1 MPHSLTISCVTID
14 ATGGFSAIATV
25 QAHHDIFWIHGWR
38 RIQSFDDAMLPQP
51 MAEAIAFF
59 EYNVGTPSTALVPL
73 VDITQCGMPILGAMK
88 RPDLKPMLVSMNP
101 TLTYEESR
109 SGVLGV
115 TAREL
120 VNTVRIL
127 SQTNRLRVEPRYLS
141 DEDIDIERQRFCRL
155 EARADGSAPDLD
167 GANPRM
173 KALAIACWYGEYL
186 DRREKMQPGAR
197 R

>member
-1 MPHSLTISCVTID
+1 MPHALTISCITVD
-14 ATGGFSAIATV
+14 ATGGFSGVATV
-25 QAHHDIFWIHGWR
+25 QAHHDVYWIHGWR
-38 RIQSFDDAMLPQP
+38 RIQSFDDATLPQP

-59 EYNVGTPSTALVPL
+59 EYNLGTPSTTFVPL

-88 RPDLKPMLVSMNP
+88 RPDMKPTLVTMSP
-101 TLTYEESR
+101 ALTYEESR

-155 EARADGSAPDLD
+155 ETRADGSAIDLD
-167 GANPRM
+167 GASPRM

-186 DRREKMQPGAR
+186 DRGMKVRAGR
-197 R
+197 